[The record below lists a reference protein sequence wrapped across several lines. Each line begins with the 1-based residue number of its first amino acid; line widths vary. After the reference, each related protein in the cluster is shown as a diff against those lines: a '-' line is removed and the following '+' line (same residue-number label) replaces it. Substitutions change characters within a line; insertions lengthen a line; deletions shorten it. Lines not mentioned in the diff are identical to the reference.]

1 MELGRRIADGG
12 QTVKG
17 RYVIKQVSS
26 DSYTWTWE
34 TSVGGGA
41 WTLVG
46 EGTDTRI
53 K

>member
-1 MELGRRIADGG
+1 MGG

-17 RYVIKQVSS
+17 RYVVKQLSP
-26 DSYTWTWE
+26 DKYTWKWE
-34 TSVGGGA
+34 MSVAGGA
-41 WTLVG
+41 WTPVG